1 MWKHGN
7 GKGESMSEDEIRYEA
22 CNRTAVN
29 VNSCSRTR
37 KRRGQQDVTVVLS
50 EFRVKGVATVR
61 ISPFGFRYP
70 MPLTLESALSFVR
83 LEFLVSV
90 HNTYVLITADCN
102 QTVSNFYYYNALL
115 LLSHCYLLYN
125 LYVIHESQI
134 SQ

>member
-1 MWKHGN
+1 
-7 GKGESMSEDEIRYEA
+7 MSEDEIRYEA

-37 KRRGQQDVTVVLS
+37 KREGGQLDVTVVLS
-50 EFRVKGVATVR
+50 GFRVKGVSTVR

-90 HNTYVLITADCN
+90 HYTYVLITADCN
-102 QTVSNFYYYNALL
+102 QTVSKFYYYSPLL
-115 LLSHCYLLYN
+115 LLSHCHLLYN
-125 LYVIHESQI
+125 LYVIHKSQI